1 MKTFLTSDT
10 HFFHDNVIKF
20 CNRPYGSAEEMNY
33 KLIQNWNSVVSA
45 EDHVWHLGDVSFGKV
60 EETEN
65 ILMQLNGI
73 KHLITG
79 NHDRK
84 GRCQKL
90 DWSKYFVSKDDYFL
104 LEVKVDSVEYKAVL
118 CHFPFSSW
126 ERGYYN
132 FHGHWHSTPSN
143 YHSKWMQHDVGVD
156 MNNYTPLL
164 LEDAV
169 KRSTYKKEKEV
180 LY

>member
-1 MKTFLTSDT
+1 MNKTFFTSDT

-20 CNRPYGSAEEMNY
+20 CKRPYKDAEEMNIT
-33 KLIQNWNSVVSA
+33 LINNWNNAVDH
-45 EDHVWHLGDVSFGKV
+45 EDHIWFLGDFSFGTV
-60 EETEN
+60 AQTES
-65 ILMQLNGI
+65 ILWKLKGI

-90 DWSKYFVSKDDYFL
+90 KWDNFFVDQHDYYRLKIGDNKF
-104 LEVKVDSVEYKAVL
+104 VL

-126 ERGYYN
+126 ERGYIN
-132 FHGHWHSTPSN
+132 LHGHWHSTPGD

-156 MNNYTPLL
+156 MNNYTPISM
-164 LEDAV
+164 EDAIV
-169 KRSTYKKEKEV
+169 ASMLNKEKNNAK
-180 LY
+180 Y

>member
-1 MKTFLTSDT
+1 MRTFFTSDT
-10 HFFHDNVIKF
+10 HFFHENVIKF
-20 CNRPYGSAEEMNY
+20 CDRPYGSVEHMNEE
-33 KLIQNWNSVVSA
+33 LINNWNGSVTY
-45 EDHVWHLGDVSFGKV
+45 EDHVWFLGDFSFGTIRQT
-60 EETEN
+60 EE
-65 ILMQLNGI
+65 ILSRLNGI

-90 DWSKYFVSKDDYFL
+90 DWSKFFVDQHDYYRL
-104 LEVKVDSVEYKAVL
+104 KVDGHKFVL
-118 CHFPFSSW
+118 CHFPMSSW

-132 FHGHWHSTPSN
+132 LHGHLHSTPNN

-169 KRSTYKKEKEV
+169 ARCISNKEKQQ